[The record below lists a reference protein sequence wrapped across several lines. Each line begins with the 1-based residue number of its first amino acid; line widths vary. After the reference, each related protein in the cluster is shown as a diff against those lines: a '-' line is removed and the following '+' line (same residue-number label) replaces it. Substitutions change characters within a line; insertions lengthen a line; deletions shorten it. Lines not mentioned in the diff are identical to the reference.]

1 MKLLSQAVLTIALAM
16 PAFTQ
21 QPMPAPGGAAASADD
36 TTKMIALNALM
47 NADPDRAI
55 PLVEGILKGNGSLTL
70 KDRSMSALTQ
80 SKSPRAQQLLA
91 EYAKSSTDPE
101 LQLRAI
107 RNIGRNGTKD
117 TQQLLAAVYP
127 AATDTRVK
135 QEIIRSLM
143 SSGASDSLLSIAKS
157 EKDPALHNEA
167 IRNLAA
173 SESTPVSTLVAVYST
188 ETDPAPRRT
197 IVSMLAGRGDAKT
210 VIELGRKETDPAMK
224 AYIVQR
230 LAGMTKN
237 KDAMDY
243 MTELLK

>member
-21 QPMPAPGGAAASADD
+21 QPMTAPGGATASADD
-36 TTKMIALNALM
+36 ATKLIALNALM

-55 PLVEGILKGNGSLTL
+55 PLLDGILKGNSSPTL
-70 KDRSMSALTQ
+70 KDRSMSVLTQ
-80 SKSPRAQQLLA
+80 SKSPRAQPLVTD
-91 EYAKSSTDPE
+91 YAKSSADPD

-107 RNIGRNGTKD
+107 RNIGRSGTKD
-117 TQQLLAAVYP
+117 TQQQLAAVYP
-127 AATDTRVK
+127 TATDTRVK

-143 SSGASDSLLSIAKS
+143 SSGASDSLLTIAKS
-157 EKDPALHNEA
+157 EKDQTLRNEA
-167 IRNLAA
+167 IRDLAA
-173 SESTPVSTLVAVYST
+173 SESTPASTLTGLYST
-188 ETDPAPRRT
+188 ETDPAARKT
-197 IVSMLAGRGDAKT
+197 IVSMLAGRGDAKS
-210 VIELGRKETDPAMK
+210 VIEMGRKETDPAMK
-224 AYIVQR
+224 SYIVQR